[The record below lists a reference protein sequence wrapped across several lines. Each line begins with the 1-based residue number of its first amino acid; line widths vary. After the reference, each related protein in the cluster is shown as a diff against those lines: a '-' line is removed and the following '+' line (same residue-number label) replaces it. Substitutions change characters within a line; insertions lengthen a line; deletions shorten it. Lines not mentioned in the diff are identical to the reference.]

1 MANVVATAEIDIAA
15 SPERVWIALT
25 DPAEIAIYM
34 FGAHVDTNWQPGSA
48 ITWRGEYEGKAYADK
63 GEILVAEPGRRLKL
77 THFSPLIGQ
86 EDRPENYHTVTYEL
100 SGDQS
105 TTHLALQQDNNAD
118 DAEAERAAAT
128 WTTMLLG
135 LKRSVEGS

>member
-1 MANVVATAEIDIAA
+1 
-15 SPERVWIALT
+15 
-25 DPAEIAIYM
+25 
-34 FGAHVDTNWQPGSA
+34 
-48 ITWRGEYEGKAYADK
+48 
-63 GEILVAEPGRRLKL
+63 VAEPGRRLKL
-77 THFSPLIGQ
+77 THFSPLTGQ

-100 SGDQS
+100 SGGQS

-128 WTTMLLG
+128 WATMLSG